1 LTLAGQKAKICLAQ
15 QGTVLALFLTTGD
28 IMKSKCKNPN
38 GISNMQAI
46 QDAKS
51 NSPKFN
57 SLQKATRYINE
68 LGYVFKVRNSVKED
82 RSVIY
87 RHKFTKKGHVFLK
100 SSYDF
105 LSAGSMEMGTVWT
118 IEQF

>member
-1 LTLAGQKAKICLAQ
+1 MGLAQ

-28 IMKSKCKNPN
+28 IMKSKC
-38 GISNMQAI
+38 NMQAI

>member
-1 LTLAGQKAKICLAQ
+1 MNNTRNMKAIEDSKLDKI
-15 QGTVLALFLTTGD
+15 T
-28 IMKSKCKNPN
+28 
-38 GISNMQAI
+38 
-46 QDAKS
+46 
-51 NSPKFN
+51 FN
-57 SLQKATRYINE
+57 SLEKVERYIKE
-68 LGYVFKVRNSVKED
+68 LGYIFKVRDSVRED

-118 IEQF
+118 VTKF

>member
-1 LTLAGQKAKICLAQ
+1 MDNTRNMKAIEDSKLDKI
-15 QGTVLALFLTTGD
+15 T
-28 IMKSKCKNPN
+28 
-38 GISNMQAI
+38 
-46 QDAKS
+46 
-51 NSPKFN
+51 FN
-57 SLQKATRYINE
+57 SLEKVERYIKE
-68 LGYVFKVRNSVKED
+68 LGYIFKVRDSVRED

>member
-1 LTLAGQKAKICLAQ
+1 MDNTRNMKAIEDSKLDKI
-15 QGTVLALFLTTGD
+15 T
-28 IMKSKCKNPN
+28 
-38 GISNMQAI
+38 
-46 QDAKS
+46 
-51 NSPKFN
+51 FN
-57 SLQKATRYINE
+57 SLEKVERYIKE
-68 LGYVFKVRNSVKED
+68 LGYIFKVRDSVRED

-105 LSAGSMEMGTVWT
+105 LSAGSMDMGTVWT

>member
-1 LTLAGQKAKICLAQ
+1 MNNTRNMKAIEDSKLDKI
-15 QGTVLALFLTTGD
+15 T
-28 IMKSKCKNPN
+28 
-38 GISNMQAI
+38 
-46 QDAKS
+46 
-51 NSPKFN
+51 FN
-57 SLQKATRYINE
+57 SLEKVERYIKE
-68 LGYVFKVRNSVKED
+68 LGYIFKVRDSVRED

>member
-1 LTLAGQKAKICLAQ
+1 MKAIEDSKLDKI
-15 QGTVLALFLTTGD
+15 T
-28 IMKSKCKNPN
+28 
-38 GISNMQAI
+38 
-46 QDAKS
+46 
-51 NSPKFN
+51 FN
-57 SLQKATRYINE
+57 SLEKVERYIKE
-68 LGYVFKVRNSVKED
+68 LGYIFKVRDSVRED

-118 IEQF
+118 VTKF

>member
-1 LTLAGQKAKICLAQ
+1 MDNTRNMKAIEDSKLDKI
-15 QGTVLALFLTTGD
+15 T
-28 IMKSKCKNPN
+28 
-38 GISNMQAI
+38 
-46 QDAKS
+46 
-51 NSPKFN
+51 FN
-57 SLQKATRYINE
+57 SLEKVERYIKE
-68 LGYVFKVRNSVKED
+68 LGYIFKVRDSVRED

-118 IEQF
+118 VTKF

>member
-1 LTLAGQKAKICLAQ
+1 
-15 QGTVLALFLTTGD
+15 
-28 IMKSKCKNPN
+28 MKTKCKNPN
-38 GISNMQAI
+38 GKSNMQVI
-46 QDAKS
+46 LDAKS

-57 SLQKATRYINE
+57 SLEKAERYINE
-68 LGYVFKVRNSVKED
+68 LGYVFKVRNSIKED

-87 RHKFTKKGHVFLK
+87 RHKFSKSKHVFLK

-105 LSAGSMEMGTVWT
+105 LSSGSMEMGTVWT